1 MLEWACATAQQ
12 YAAGGTLHEYVTKN
26 GGTGL
31 PEHVVWRLLIQL
43 ALALQHMHHQRIL
56 HRDIKSLNVF
66 LGEKGVVKLGDL
78 GVAKVLSTQ
87 TNFAQTCVGTPF
99 YLSPEL
105 CQGQAYND
113 RSDMCALASVYRAI
127 D

>member
-1 MLEWACATAQQ
+1 M
-12 YAAGGTLHEYVTKN
+12 
-26 GGTGL
+26 
-31 PEHVVWRLLIQL
+31 WRLLIQM
-43 ALALQHMHHQRIL
+43 ALALQHMHHQRVL

-66 LGEKGVVKLGDL
+66 LGQKGVVKLGDL

-87 TNFAQTCVGTPF
+87 TNCAQTLVGTPF

-113 RSDMCALASVYRAI
+113 RSDMCAPAHSCANLERAVCAFAHARSPLGHTAI
-127 D
+127 